1 MERLTVAGLLF
12 VGKEVSIQRL
22 LLQAEVI
29 YLHYSSDNLEEY
41 DARMD
46 MKLPLITIIDKLTDR
61 IKAYSKIEN
70 IQVGLFR
77 LEVEEFPERVF
88 QEALFNALSH
98 RDYES
103 NVAVYVKQYPDRVV
117 IENPGGFLD
126 GITDNN
132 IITHPSFPRNK
143 LIAETL

>member
-98 RDYES
+98 RD
-103 NVAVYVKQYPDRVV
+103 
-117 IENPGGFLD
+117 
-126 GITDNN
+126 
-132 IITHPSFPRNK
+132 
-143 LIAETL
+143 